1 MGRSYF
7 HLHLVSDSTGETL
20 IAASRAAAAQYQGV
34 ASIEHV
40 YPLVRTAAQLDRVIA
55 EIENAPGI
63 VLFTLVDPE
72 LSKRL
77 QGGCEA
83 SGSPCL
89 SVLEPILTLFKSYLG
104 QNSTPRAGAQH
115 MLNADYFKRIDALNF
130 SMISDDG
137 QSAENLEH
145 ADIVLLGVSRTSKT
159 PTSIYLA
166 NRGYKT
172 ANVPIV
178 PRLPLPNAIDHL
190 RRPLIVGL
198 IASADRIVQI
208 RQNRLL
214 SLNADLQTDYVDR
227 IAVAEEIAASRR
239 LFADRGWPAIDV
251 TRRSIEE
258 TAAAVL
264 DLYRAHRLKFIAERL
279 KAMRELS
286 TTLPPMWRG
295 AAPLVLASRS
305 ESRRALLS
313 AAGLDFEFVAPE
325 VDERAVE
332 DRHLA
337 RGGSLENVA
346 SELAQAKA
354 LAVSAE
360 RPDRLLHR
368 RRPDAH
374 VRRQDPPQVPRFLR
388 SGANARRALRQD
400 ASVDLRILRRPRRA
414 SACRPQRSRRSP
426 NAGTRSR

>member
-40 YPLVRTAAQLDRVIA
+40 YPLVRTPSQLERVIA
-55 EIENAPGI
+55 EIEDAPGI
-63 VLFTLVDPE
+63 VLFTLVDSD
-72 LSKRL
+72 LSQRL
-77 QGGCEA
+77 EASCEA

-89 SVLEPILTLFKSYLG
+89 SVLGPILTLFKSYLG
-104 QNSTPRAGAQH
+104 QSSTPRAGAQH

-130 SMISDDG
+130 TMMNDDG
-137 QSAENLEH
+137 QLPENLEH

-178 PRLPLPNAIDHL
+178 PHVPLPRALEQL

-198 IASADRIVQI
+198 IASPEQIIQI

-214 SLNADLQTDYVDR
+214 SLNADSQTDYVDR

-239 LFADRGWPAIDV
+239 MFAEKGLPTIDV

-258 TAAAVL
+258 TAAAIL
-264 DLYRAHRLKFIAERL
+264 DLYREHRLKFI
-279 KAMRELS
+279 
-286 TTLPPMWRG
+286 T
-295 AAPLVLASRS
+295 
-305 ESRRALLS
+305 
-313 AAGLDFEFVAPE
+313 
-325 VDERAVE
+325 
-332 DRHLA
+332 
-337 RGGSLENVA
+337 
-346 SELAQAKA
+346 QA
-354 LAVSAE
+354 
-360 RPDRLLHR
+360 
-368 RRPDAH
+368 
-374 VRRQDPPQVPRFLR
+374 
-388 SGANARRALRQD
+388 
-400 ASVDLRILRRPRRA
+400 
-414 SACRPQRSRRSP
+414 
-426 NAGTRSR
+426 

>member
-1 MGRSYF
+1 MGAALGRSYF

-20 IAASRAAAAQYQGV
+20 IAASRAASAQYQGV

-40 YPLVRTAAQLDRVIA
+40 YPLVRTPAQLDRVIA

-63 VLFTLVDPE
+63 VLFTLVDSD

-77 QGGCEA
+77 EDGCAA

-89 SVLEPILTLFKSYLG
+89 SVLGPILTLFRSYLG

-130 SMISDDG
+130 SMLSDDG
-137 QSAENLEH
+137 QAPENLDH

-172 ANVPIV
+172 ANVPFV
-178 PRLPLPNAIDHL
+178 PHVPLPSTLDHL

-214 SLNADLQTDYVDR
+214 SLNADSETEYVDR
-227 IAVAEEIAASRR
+227 TAVAEELAASRR
-239 LFADRGWPAIDV
+239 LFAERSWPTIDV

-264 DLYRAHRLKFIAERL
+264 DLYRAHRLKFIAD
-279 KAMRELS
+279 
-286 TTLPPMWRG
+286 G
-295 AAPLVLASRS
+295 
-305 ESRRALLS
+305 
-313 AAGLDFEFVAPE
+313 
-325 VDERAVE
+325 
-332 DRHLA
+332 
-337 RGGSLENVA
+337 
-346 SELAQAKA
+346 
-354 LAVSAE
+354 
-360 RPDRLLHR
+360 
-368 RRPDAH
+368 
-374 VRRQDPPQVPRFLR
+374 
-388 SGANARRALRQD
+388 
-400 ASVDLRILRRPRRA
+400 
-414 SACRPQRSRRSP
+414 
-426 NAGTRSR
+426 

>member
-7 HLHLVSDSTGETL
+7 HLHLVSNSTGETL
-20 IAASRAAAAQYQGV
+20 IAASRAASAQYQGV

-40 YPLVRTAAQLDRVIA
+40 YPLVRTPAQLDRVIA

-63 VLFTLVDPE
+63 VLFTLVDSD

-77 QGGCEA
+77 EDGCAA

-89 SVLEPILTLFKSYLG
+89 SVLGPILTLFRSYLG

-130 SMISDDG
+130 SMLSDDG
-137 QSAENLEH
+137 QAPENLDH

-172 ANVPIV
+172 ANVPFV
-178 PRLPLPNAIDHL
+178 PHVPLPSTLDHL

-214 SLNADLQTDYVDR
+214 SLNANSETEYVDR
-227 IAVAEEIAASRR
+227 TAVAEELAASRR
-239 LFADRGWPAIDV
+239 LFAERSWPTIDV

-264 DLYRAHRLKFIAERL
+264 DLYRAHRLKFIAD
-279 KAMRELS
+279 
-286 TTLPPMWRG
+286 G
-295 AAPLVLASRS
+295 
-305 ESRRALLS
+305 
-313 AAGLDFEFVAPE
+313 
-325 VDERAVE
+325 
-332 DRHLA
+332 
-337 RGGSLENVA
+337 
-346 SELAQAKA
+346 
-354 LAVSAE
+354 
-360 RPDRLLHR
+360 
-368 RRPDAH
+368 
-374 VRRQDPPQVPRFLR
+374 
-388 SGANARRALRQD
+388 
-400 ASVDLRILRRPRRA
+400 
-414 SACRPQRSRRSP
+414 
-426 NAGTRSR
+426 